1 MRFRIPQPIEEPL
14 RSPQIVVALLAT
26 VMLLCYMA
34 SVQSRLARANERIKL
49 PRQMLAKL
57 PPASGR
63 EELLLHLSFPESTTP
78 VRNRDIPLVTIGET
92 QTPLDRIVAELNR
105 LKREHQEH
113 DPVHDQDH
121 LTVIIRAEE
130 AIPAGAVQQLVKNC
144 QDVGFTRFSLKAVG
158 ELP

>member
-1 MRFRIPQPIEEPL
+1 MRFRIPQPVEEPL

-26 VMLLCYMA
+26 LMLLCYMA
-34 SVQSRLARANERIKL
+34 SVQSRLARANERVKL

-57 PPASGR
+57 PPAAAR
-63 EELLLHLSFPESTTP
+63 EEILMHLSFPESTTP
-78 VRNRDIPLVTIGET
+78 VRSRDIPIVTIEEK

-105 LKREHQEH
+105 IKREHQQH
-113 DPVHDQDH
+113 DPVRDPDH
-121 LTVIIRAEE
+121 LTIIIRAEE
-130 AIPAGAVQQLVKNC
+130 DIPAGAVQQLVKNC